1 MIRPVPMEKRRRP
14 HDVGQAW
21 VLCIVMGNPQQN
33 HTGCVIGLIPKEKDS
48 EQTETIDVHR
58 QSRSENQEMLKKV

>member
-1 MIRPVPMEKRRRP
+1 VGKGKRP

-21 VLCIVMGNPQQN
+21 VLCTVMGKPQQN
-33 HTGCVIGLIPKEKDS
+33 HTGCLMGLIPKGKDS

-58 QSRSENQEMLKKV
+58 QSRSENQEMLEKV